1 MRFNDLMQ
9 TVLAAGD
16 GQGPNAVTLWR
27 QCVDLLAQGDRAGRG
42 GLTAEERDGLLERL
56 AALRGKLSETQRL
69 ATVVELGGRLQSPSL
84 VRFFSDDRPSVTAAA
99 IARARLPDEQWVS
112 LLPQLGPTARGV
124 LRSRKDVGSAT
135 QKALEAFGAHD
146 LVLTTARV
154 DLVGTSDLLLTPDM
168 ETAEDV
174 PVATVTPLRA
184 AAGRDESQIRN
195 LVDRIARFTSER
207 RAAEPERSPETA
219 ETRVYPD
226 AFGFETDAAGVV
238 HWVDKGPRA
247 ALIGLSLADA
257 AYDDGSGPD
266 GHVAGAFR
274 RRSGFQNGR
283 FTIAGGAMA
292 GEWRVSAAP
301 YFDPRTGRFQGYR
314 GQARRPYAHEVAH
327 DHQAAAMTVAGLS
340 PDSLRQLVHELRTP
354 LNAILGFAEIIEK
367 ELFGPAGEQYRD
379 MAGKIVGDSRH
390 LLLAFDD
397 LDLSAR
403 VPGADKGAT
412 AKGVDPALLVTQMAS
427 RFREPG
433 NRIIDVELADDL
445 PPLRIDTVQGERIF
459 QHLFRTLISVAPAG
473 ETIRGRCWFQPEGAS
488 GHVMM
493 ALDRPSSLRG
503 IEESAL
509 LDPSYDQEGE
519 WPDGPLLGLGF
530 SLRLVR
536 GLAGACGGRLDIAED
551 HFLLTVPAM
560 KAAADLA
567 DQA

>member
-16 GQGPNAVTLWR
+16 GQGPNSVTLWR

-42 GLTAEERDGLLERL
+42 ELNEEERDGLLARL
-56 AALRGKLSETQRL
+56 TVLRGKLNETQRL
-69 ATVVELGGRLQSPSL
+69 ATVVELGGRLQSPNL
-84 VRFFSDDRPSVTAAA
+84 VRFFSEDRPAVAAAA
-99 IARARLPDEQWVS
+99 IARARLPDDLWVS

-124 LRSRKDVGSAT
+124 LRNRKDVGPAT
-135 QKALEAFGAHD
+135 RKALEAFGAHD
-146 LVLTTARV
+146 LVLTTSRL
-154 DLVGTSDLLLTPDM
+154 DLIGSSDLLLTPEM
-168 ETAEDV
+168 ESADNA
-174 PVATVTPLRA
+174 PAATVTPLPTA
-184 AAGRDESQIRN
+184 ARNESQIRN

-207 RAAEPERSPETA
+207 RSAEPERPA
-219 ETRVYPD
+219 EPAEARVYPD
-226 AFGFETDAAGVV
+226 SFGFETDAAGVV
-238 HWVDKGPRA
+238 RWVDRGPRA

-257 AYDDGSGPD
+257 AYDEGSGPD

-301 YFDPRTGRFQGYR
+301 YFDPQTGRFQGYR

-327 DHQAAAMTVAGLS
+327 DQQAAAVVVAGLS

-367 ELFGPAGEQYRD
+367 ELFGPAGDQYRD
-379 MAGKIVGDSRH
+379 MAGKIVADARH
-390 LLLAFDD
+390 LLMAFDD
-397 LDLSAR
+397 LDLSAK
-403 VPGADKGAT
+403 VSGADDGSAAT
-412 AKGVDPALLVTQMAS
+412 GVDPALLVTQMAS
-427 RFREPG
+427 RFRDPG
-433 NRIIDVELADDL
+433 DRIIDVELADRL
-445 PPLRIDTVQGERIF
+445 PHLRIDAVQGERIF
-459 QHLFRTLISVAPAG
+459 QHLFRTVISVAPAG
-473 ETIRGRCWFQPEGAS
+473 EAIRGRCWFQPEGAG

-493 ALDRPSSLRG
+493 ALDRPSSLRD

-536 GLAGACGGRLDIAED
+536 GLAGACGGRLDIAAD

-560 KAAADLA
+560 IAAGELA